1 MCFWIMVMK
10 EELKIFMLNQE
21 NIKSNMRWVVNVF
34 EKQGEKRVENVFEF
48 CVVKEKKRWSGI
60 FDEIGLFDLMQY

>member
-21 NIKSNMRWVVNVF
+21 NLNIKSNMRRVVNVF

-48 CVVKEKKRWSGI
+48 CVMKEKKDGV
-60 FDEIGLFDLMQY
+60 EYLMKLVYLI